1 MANIYIGPEPPF
13 GAAPPKQANRPPP
26 TPEEVAETAAL
37 AEAMLAVQNSKRPTD
52 RQLSRLAAHL
62 RKNPE
67 RRRHPAMDPFL
78 NIILDRFVDEHE
90 PSEPGSV
97 AKGIMVEVWDRDKT
111 ASSLR
116 KARRRVATF
125 FRISASRLK
134 EACLEFQ
141 RKYRR

>member
-1 MANIYIGPEPPF
+1 MAVY
-13 GAAPPKQANRPPP
+13 
-26 TPEEVAETAAL
+26 
-37 AEAMLAVQNSKRPTD
+37 NSKRPSS
-52 RQLSRLAAHL
+52 RQLSRIAAHL

-78 NIILDRFVDEHE
+78 NAILDRFVADHE

-111 ASSLR
+111 AASLR

-125 FRISASRLK
+125 FGISASRLR